1 LFVMDMLPRMLAFVF
16 LITAMLSVWMQTT
29 LGDLRSLLQSKG
41 FLFRSLL
48 ANFVFVPIIGV
59 VMARTLPLKPESAC
73 AFLLL
78 ACTPGGISALQF
90 TTRLKGASLY
100 AATSTFL
107 LSFVAIFVSPVLFA
121 AVHPA
126 EISMV
131 IPYGRPLLYIVICL
145 ILPLLAGV
153 FVRSR
158 WGSLAAR
165 LSKICALVSAVAFFA
180 VLILMMGMRKEATNA
195 VGKETVVYMLL
206 FILIS
211 MAFGWFTGGP
221 EGQTRSLLA
230 TVTGMRNVALCLL
243 MALNMLR
250 DPAVQ
255 APLVALSALMIPPNM
270 LLTVYTLIRGHSL
283 ERRAAQAHG

>member
-1 LFVMDMLPRMLAFVF
+1 MDTLPRMLAFVF
-16 LITAMLSVWMQTT
+16 LITALLSVWMQTT
-29 LGDLRSLLQSKG
+29 LDDLRSLLQSKG

-48 ANFVFVPIIGV
+48 ANFVVVPIIGV
-59 VMARTLPLKPESAC
+59 VMARTLPLKPESAA
-73 AFLLL
+73 AFMLL

-90 TTRLKGASLY
+90 TTKLKGASLY

-107 LSFVAIFVSPVLFA
+107 LSFIAIFVSPLLFA
-121 AVHPA
+121 AVHTA
-126 EISMV
+126 DIALV
-131 IPYGRPLLYIVICL
+131 IPYGRPLVFIGVCL
-145 ILPLLAGV
+145 ILPLLVGL

-165 LSKICALVSAVAFFA
+165 LSKLCALLSLVSFFA
-180 VLILMMGMRKEATNA
+180 VVILIMSMRKDAMNT
-195 VGKETVVYMLL
+195 VGKEAVLYMLL

-211 MAFGWFTGGP
+211 MAVGWFTGGP
-221 EGQTRSLLA
+221 ERQTRSLLA

-270 LLTVYTLIRGHSL
+270 LLTVYVLIRGRSL
-283 ERRAAQAHG
+283 ARRAAKAGG